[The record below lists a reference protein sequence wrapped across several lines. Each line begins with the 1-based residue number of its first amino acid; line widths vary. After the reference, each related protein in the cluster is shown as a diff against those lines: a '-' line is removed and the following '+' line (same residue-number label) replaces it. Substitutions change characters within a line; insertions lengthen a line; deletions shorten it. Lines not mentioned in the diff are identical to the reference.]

1 VITRMLAAGSEQG
14 YRGMWRLS
22 CIKAAIRCAAIAA
35 RVWPLDLV
43 MAALGGS

>member
-1 VITRMLAAGSEQG
+1 MLIHSAFRELYELVNCG
-14 YRGMWRLS
+14 
-22 CIKAAIRCAAIAA
+22 RCAAIAA